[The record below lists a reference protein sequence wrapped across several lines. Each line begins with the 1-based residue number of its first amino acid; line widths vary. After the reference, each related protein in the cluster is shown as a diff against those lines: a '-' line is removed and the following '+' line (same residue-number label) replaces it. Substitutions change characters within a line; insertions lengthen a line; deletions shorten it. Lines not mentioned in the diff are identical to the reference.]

1 MLLPSVSGGGKSG
14 MRRPSRSR
22 HRACRG
28 PGRHPGHRAAWTKG
42 LDWFL
47 RRIPTSSRRESSG
60 STKDASA
67 STTPG
72 SRSTNGSSW
81 GSSGAGGR
89 PAPARE
95 SARAAPPPGGR
106 YGRAVRSVR
115 LCDSD
120 GARAPPR
127 RVGCGPGVGPVARRG
142 LGAALPRP
150 LDCHTLATKAYDEW
164 ESSRAGEFT
173 PGSWLEHFATIRN
186 GSTIAVSLCSTASY
200 FPPIDGE
207 AEGDPEGRHG
217 HD

>member
-14 MRRPSRSR
+14 LRPPSRSR

-81 GSSGAGGR
+81 GSSRGR
-89 PAPARE
+89 
-95 SARAAPPPGGR
+95 G
-106 YGRAVRSVR
+106 
-115 LCDSD
+115 
-120 GARAPPR
+120 PPR
-127 RVGCGPGVGPVARRG
+127 PRTRICSRCTAPRRQVRTSPSDPSDYATPMVQG
-142 LGAALPRP
+142 HLLDAWDAVQASDLSPDEVSALRY
-150 LDCHTLATKAYDEW
+150 LVLSIAHTLATKAYDEW

-173 PGSWLEHFATIRN
+173 PGSWLEHFATI
-186 GSTIAVSLCSTASY
+186 
-200 FPPIDGE
+200 PEWIDQRRLP
-207 AEGDPEGRHG
+207 AQRRHTSR
-217 HD
+217 H